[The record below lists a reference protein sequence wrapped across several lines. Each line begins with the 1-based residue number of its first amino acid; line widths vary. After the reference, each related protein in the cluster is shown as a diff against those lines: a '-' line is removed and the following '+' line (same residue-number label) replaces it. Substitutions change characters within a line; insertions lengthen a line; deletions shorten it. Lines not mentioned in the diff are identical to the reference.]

1 MTTSNNNDE
10 VLHAISDLREQLN
23 KFQDETN
30 KRFDHI
36 EGDIGVLKGNEA
48 IMSTIQYAA
57 DIAADMGLE
66 FVRTLGRS
74 DLRKLSADAS
84 YLEERVLQSFRRA
97 DLVIEAS
104 DGGEPC
110 YIAVEASYTA
120 DWHDVDRAARNAR
133 LLARFTGRSGHAV
146 VASVH
151 QHGSAEAGLESGK
164 AHWYALFE
172 PDLRPE

>member
-1 MTTSNNNDE
+1 MISNEHFAYHRDALDTARRIKALARAAAALPRANVRLGAKQVE
-10 VLHAISDLREQLN
+10 VLRLTRLALGSRMLEE
-23 KFQDETN
+23 KT
-30 KRFDHI
+30 RFA
-36 EGDIGVLKGNEA
+36 L
-48 IMSTIQYAA
+48 
-57 DIAADMGLE
+57 
-66 FVRTLGRS
+66 
-74 DLRKLSADAS
+74 
-84 YLEERVLQSFRRA
+84 ERVLQSFRRA

-146 VASVH
+146 VAGVH
-151 QHGSAEAGLESGK
+151 QHGSAEAGLESGR

-172 PDLRPE
+172 PDLLPE

>member
-30 KRFDHI
+30 KRFDRI
-36 EGDIGVLKGNEA
+36 EGDIGVLKGNDA
-48 IMSTIQYAA
+48 IMATIQYAA

-66 FVRTLGRS
+66 LVKTLGRS

-120 DWHDVDRAARNAR
+120 DWHDVDRAAGNAR
-133 LLARFTGRSGHAV
+133 LLARFTGRPGHAV
-146 VASVH
+146 VAGVH
-151 QHGSAEAGLESGK
+151 QHGSAEAGLESGR